1 MGVTLPPAAAR
12 EFRRGAVCI
21 GWAIVSNPRP
31 QAHAQRRQVLSWAL
45 WDFGATGVNAIVV
58 TFVFSVYLTSTVGSD
73 LPGDTSPASWLGR
86 ALALA
91 GLVVAVLAP
100 ATGVWVDA
108 PWRRRR
114 VLAVL
119 TAAVVVTTAA
129 MSLIRDDY
137 RYLLP
142 GLVLLAGT
150 AACNDLATVPYNAML
165 RQVSMQ
171 SSPGRIS
178 GFGLAMGFLGS
189 VALLLIVYFGFIS
202 GDGDAHGLLQLPGA
216 DGQNVR
222 AAVLLAGIWFAGF
235 ALPLLL
241 VAPAHEPGERKQ
253 AIGFLGAY
261 RALWSEIVGEWR
273 RDRNVVYYL
282 FASAVFRDGL
292 TGVVT
297 FGAVLGV
304 KVYGISAADV
314 LLFGIGAS
322 VIAAAGAVIGG
333 LLDDRLGS
341 KVLIVGSLT
350 AMIVVAATLMALSGA
365 GAFWVCGL
373 LLCLF
378 IGPIQASARTLMLR
392 LSAEGKEGVAFGLFT
407 TTGRAVSFL
416 APWLF
421 SAFIDLFG
429 TDRAGMGGVVVVLV
443 AGLVGMIMVRVPGRF
458 VDSAS
463 AQRLSEANRSAKS

>member
-1 MGVTLPPAAAR
+1 MSDPRPAALS
-12 EFRRGAVCI
+12 RRR
-21 GWAIVSNPRP
+21 S
-31 QAHAQRRQVLSWAL
+31 QLSWAL

-58 TFVFSVYLTSTVGSD
+58 TFVFSVYLTSGVGSD
-73 LPGDTSPASWLGR
+73 LPGETSPASWLGR

-91 GLVVAVLAP
+91 GLAVALLAP
-100 ATGVWVDA
+100 VTGVWVGS
-108 PWRRRR
+108 PWRRKR
-114 VLAVL
+114 VLAML
-119 TAAVVVTTAA
+119 TAAVVLLTAA

-142 GLVLLAGT
+142 GLVLLACT

-165 RQVSMQ
+165 RQVSTTE
-171 SSPGRIS
+171 STGRIS

-189 VALLLIVYFGFIS
+189 VVLLLIVYFGFIS
-202 GDGDAHGLLQLPGA
+202 GNGDTHGLLQLPGA

-222 AAVLLAGIWFAGF
+222 AAVVVAAVWFAVF
-235 ALPLLL
+235 SLP
-241 VAPAHEPGERKQ
+241 VFIAVPASELGERRE
-253 AIGFLGAY
+253 AVGILGAY

-282 FASAVFRDGL
+282 LASAVFRDGL
-292 TGVVT
+292 TGVAT

-314 LLFGIGAS
+314 LLFGVGAS
-322 VIAAAGAVIGG
+322 VIAAVGAALGG

-341 KVLIVGSLT
+341 KAVIVGSLI
-350 AMIVVAATLMALSGA
+350 AMITVAVTLMALSGA
-365 GAFWVCGL
+365 AAFWVCGL

-378 IGPIQASARTLMLR
+378 IGPVQASARTLMLR
-392 LSAEGKEGVAFGLFT
+392 MSADGKEGVAFGLFT

-421 SAFIDLFG
+421 SAFIDVFG
-429 TDRAGMGGVVVVLV
+429 SDRAGMGGLCVVLV
-443 AGLVGMIMVRVPGRF
+443 AGLMGMLAVRTPGRAMAT
-458 VDSAS
+458 VTG
-463 AQRLSEANRSAKS
+463 